1 MSNPVR
7 DPRLDTF
14 ENAFR
19 IWGRRD
25 APTSP
30 GRAASTLRAR
40 LETPHRGYPVL
51 RLAAA
56 AALLLAIGILA
67 YLTPP
72 SAVPLPSRV
81 AAQEPQPLG
90 DGRIGNSFVLCRGR
104 SKLPPLKRT
113 LRYGGNIAND
123 LHVEKHGH
131 NRVVRHSS

>member
-90 DGRIGNSFVLCRGR
+90 DGVVQFWLNPETPIVFVLSPMGSR
-104 SKLPPLKRT
+104 S
-113 LRYGGNIAND
+113 GDN
-123 LHVEKHGH
+123 
-131 NRVVRHSS
+131 S